1 MDKRLGLFLYQDD
14 TTWVQNNEGFY
25 YLNEVE
31 YYLNEVEYSDRCFL
45 YDDPDFNLAAR
56 NEFRLGPYEMVEW

>member
-25 YLNEVE
+25 YLNSVG
-31 YYLNEVEYSDRCFL
+31 YTDKCFL
-45 YDDPDFNLAAR
+45 YDYPDFSLEAN
-56 NEFRLGPYEMVEW
+56 NEARLGPYEMVEW